1 LHPSHFERSLFLS
14 EAEIAPTMNTLNSRG
29 QAAIAVAQVLQQI
42 NESLM
47 NIEMGRWLAI
57 ALFPHWTENDGE
69 TVDFT

>member
-1 LHPSHFERSLFLS
+1 
-14 EAEIAPTMNTLNSRG
+14 MNTLDSRG

-57 ALFPHWTENDGE
+57 ASFPYWTENDGE
-69 TVDFT
+69 TVDATKRHLNGLASF